1 MTYMVRA
8 LSGLLS
14 ARQLFAHIGP
24 MPYLGSKAASLV
36 IVPPHFAVGA
46 GWVVI
51 GCASVTSVV
60 PLSRHLWAQ
69 GLE

>member
-1 MTYMVRA
+1 MTYMVLA
-8 LSGLLS
+8 LSGLLN

-24 MPYLGSKAASLV
+24 MPDLGLKAASLV

-51 GCASVTSVV
+51 RCACVAGVV
-60 PLSRHLWAQ
+60 PLSSHFRA
-69 GLE
+69 